1 MELKKLEDI
10 FINSFDDGNKKEID
24 FSINSQ
30 PIKKKCVFNH
40 IVDIKDKEDDIKIL
54 DGAGEIIFSA
64 NLYKDSKTIFDNNHH
79 LLSLSKNGK
88 RILNCKYENDK
99 LTRCNVLERTEYIF
113 EYSNNVMT
121 NYFENEERDGS
132 VFSKYHKF
140 EYFTEGNKNRIV
152 EKVYL
157 NDYPEDKDKI
167 IKRKE
172 YLFLN
177 GVKVKEETDFL
188 EKHTEDFGYKEICI
202 LSDDSN
208 IWFVRKETIPDLLEF
223 SKFEEELI
231 IENKSTNQNWYF
243 KVVE

>member
-1 MELKKLEDI
+1 M
-10 FINSFDDGNKKEID
+10 KKEMVLYFLNII
-24 FSINSQ
+24 SLNILL
-30 PIKKKCVFNH
+30 
-40 IVDIKDKEDDIKIL
+40 KEIKI
-54 DGAGEIIFSA
+54 
-64 NLYKDSKTIFDNNHH
+64 
-79 LLSLSKNGK
+79 
-88 RILNCKYENDK
+88 
-99 LTRCNVLERTEYIF
+99 
-113 EYSNNVMT
+113 
-121 NYFENEERDGS
+121 
-132 VFSKYHKF
+132 
-140 EYFTEGNKNRIV
+140 

-188 EKHTEDFGYKEICI
+188 EKHAEYFGYKEICS